1 MGMQTRFIV
10 NSNRVIARD
19 VLRMRL
25 LGDTR
30 RIARP
35 GQFVQV
41 AVPGFYLRRPISVCE
56 WKPGMKGHVEIIYK
70 VVGRGT
76 QAMSRMEEGAA
87 LDLLTGM
94 GNGYD
99 LDLAEVGGSQAP
111 LLVGGGVGAPP
122 LYGLCKR
129 LLAIGMKPIVVL
141 GFGSCSDAFL
151 WKEFEDLKVMTQLFT
166 LDGGMGKRGLVTE
179 GMKELR
185 GKYDYV
191 FACGPEPMLQTVHQL
206 AQEAEVCGQYS
217 FEERMACGFGVC
229 MGCSCRTR
237 YGNKR
242 ICKDGPVM
250 LGEEILW

>member
-1 MGMQTRFIV
+1 MRFTV
-10 NSNRVIARD
+10 HCNKVIARE
-19 VLRMRL
+19 VFRMRL

-30 RIARP
+30 RIIKP
-35 GQFVQV
+35 GQFVQI

-56 WKPGMKGHVEIIYK
+56 WQPGERGHMEIIYK

-76 QAMSRMEEGAA
+76 RALSWMEAGAA
-87 LDLLTGM
+87 LDLLTGL

-99 LDLAEVGGSQAP
+99 IDPAGVRDSQTP

-122 LYGLCKR
+122 MYGLCKR
-129 LLAIGMKPIVVL
+129 LLAIGKKPLVLL
-141 GFGSCSDAFL
+141 GFGAGLDAFL
-151 WKEFEDLKVMTQLFT
+151 WKEFETLEVPTHLYT
-166 LDGGMGKRGLVTE
+166 LDGALGKRGTVTD
-179 GMKELR
+179 GMKALR

-191 FACGPEPMLQTVHQL
+191 FACGPEPMLRAVHRMG
-206 AQEAEVCGQYS
+206 QEAGICGQYS

-242 ICKDGPVM
+242 ICKEGPVM
-250 LGEEILW
+250 RGEEILW